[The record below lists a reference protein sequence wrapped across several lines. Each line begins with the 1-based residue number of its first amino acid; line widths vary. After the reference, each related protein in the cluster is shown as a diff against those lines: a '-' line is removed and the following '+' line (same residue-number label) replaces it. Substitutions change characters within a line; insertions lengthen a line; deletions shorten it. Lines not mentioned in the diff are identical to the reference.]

1 MSRRVVHFGFT
12 FDYVS
17 RRSGEAPL
25 AMPLRPRL
33 WHLLPVSCNPPL
45 SWPLGLRRSE
55 GAARR
60 LYAPQRG
67 CGHARVRTMHARSD
81 QVSAAGAHV
90 SRCTTPARSLEPC
103 LQRLAARAEQRGL
116 LSRLPDQ
123 CTVNEYLP
131 VLCGARAR
139 THTHTHT
146 YARTHASFTHAHT
159 HTHAHTQPHTTRT
172 TAHAQTH
179 THTHTRTHSHS
190 HSHTHTHS
198 MYTHT
203 RARVCVCVC
212 ITYACPHER
221 ALTHAHAQG
230 QGIRS
235 HIDTHSAFEDGL
247 MSVSLGAQV
256 KTVRGRGGERQRGK
270 RGGGA
275 ERERKRKG
283 EREGGG
289 GGWSEGWGVG
299 S

>member
-17 RRSGEAPL
+17 RRSGEARL

-131 VLCGARAR
+131 VLCGARAH
-139 THTHTHT
+139 THTHTHVRT
-146 YARTHASFTHAHT
+146 HTRKLHARTHAHARAHTTAYNTHNRTCTNAHAHA
-159 HTHAHTQPHTTRT
+159 HAHALALALAH
-172 TAHAQTH
+172 AHAQH
-179 THTHTRTHSHS
+179 VHTHTRS
-190 HSHTHTHS
+190 
-198 MYTHT
+198 
-203 RARVCVCVC
+203 RVCVCMHH
-212 ITYACPHER
+212 IRLSARACAYTRTRTGAGHQV
-221 ALTHAHAQG
+221 THRHA
-230 QGIRS
+230 
-235 HIDTHSAFEDGL
+235 F
-247 MSVSLGAQV
+247 SV
-256 KTVRGRGGERQRGK
+256 
-270 RGGGA
+270 
-275 ERERKRKG
+275 
-283 EREGGG
+283 
-289 GGWSEGWGVG
+289 
-299 S
+299 